1 MIFIY
6 SFFEYISLL
15 FTRISLIC
23 TNRLISQQLD
33 KYFDMFLGYQKTDN
47 FSYMFLG
54 YHKTDIFS
62 YMFLGYQKTDNF
74 SYMFLG
80 YHKTDNFSYMFLGY
94 QKKYPNV
101 KFIITSS
108 EYEHFFRT
116 KKN

>member
-33 KYFDMFLGYQKTDN
+33 KYFDMFLGYQKTDI

-54 YHKTDIFS
+54 YQKTDIFS
-62 YMFLGYQKTDNF
+62 YMFLGYQ
-74 SYMFLG
+74 
-80 YHKTDNFSYMFLGY
+80 KTDNFSYMFLGY